1 MGKAR
6 EFPKNSYFCFIDC
19 AKIFDCAN
27 HTKLWKFL
35 KRQENQITLP
45 VSWETCV
52 WVKKHSLNW
61 TWNNGLVQ
69 NWEGSM
75 TRLYVVTLLISLTCR
90 VHHVKFWATWITSYN
105 QDCQEKY
112 QQPKI
117 CRWHHSSDQKWR
129 GTKEPLDEGERG
141 EWKSWFR
148 TQCSKMKI
156 MASGLITSWQIEGG
170 KVETVTDF
178 IFLVS
183 KITVDGDCTHE
194 IKRCLLFVRKVMT
207 SLDCVLESRNITLP
221 TKVNIVKTMV
231 YPQRRQWHPT
241 LVLLPGKFHGQRSLV
256 GCSPWG
262 R

>member
-27 HTKLWKFL
+27 HNKLWKFL
-35 KRQENQITLP
+35 KRQENQVTLP

-117 CRWHHSSDQKWR
+117 CRWYHSSDQKWR
-129 GTKEPLDEGERG
+129 GTKEPLDQGERG

-148 TQCSKMKI
+148 TQCSKNEDHGI
-156 MASGLITSWQIEGG
+156 WSHHFMANRRGKSRDSDRFYFLGLQNHCGWW
-170 KVETVTDF
+170 
-178 IFLVS
+178 L
-183 KITVDGDCTHE
+183 
-194 IKRCLLFVRKVMT
+194 
-207 SLDCVLESRNITLP
+207 
-221 TKVNIVKTMV
+221 
-231 YPQRRQWHPT
+231 YPWN
-241 LVLLPGKFHGQRSLV
+241 
-256 GCSPWG
+256 
-262 R
+262 